1 MSTKM
6 LPNMP
11 TVAPIPDPIVIRL
24 SRPHA
29 SLQGRARFLKR
40 TMDVLGSLVALLLL
54 APVLLLVAIAIK
66 LDSPGPVIFRQRR
79 VGLDG
84 REFDMFKFRSMAID
98 AEARKA
104 ELMAQNEV
112 KDGPI
117 FKMRHDPRVTRVG
130 RFIRR
135 TSLDEFPQFVNV
147 LLGQMS
153 LVGPRPPVPDEV
165 ALYTPEQ
172 WQRLTVMPGA
182 TGLWQVSGRSE
193 LSSFR
198 SMLALDLQYIHNWSL
213 RQDVSILLRTVR
225 VVLRMEGAC

>member
-1 MSTKM
+1 MSTNTLQN
-6 LPNMP
+6 LPS
-11 TVAPIPDPIVIRL
+11 VAPAPIIVL
-24 SRPHA
+24 APPLHA
-29 SLQGRARFLKR
+29 SLQGRARFFKR
-40 TMDVLGSLVALLLL
+40 AIDVVGALCALVLL

-66 LDSPGPVIFRQRR
+66 LDSSGPVIFRQRR
-79 VGLDG
+79 VGLNG
-84 REFDMFKFRSMAID
+84 REFDMYKFRSMARD

-104 ELMAQNEV
+104 ELMALNEV

-117 FKMRHDPRVTRVG
+117 FKMKHDPRVTRVG

-153 LVGPRPPVPDEV
+153 LVGPRPPVPEEV
-165 ALYTPEQ
+165 ARYTPEQ
-172 WQRLTVMPGA
+172 WQRLSVMPGA

-198 SMLALDLQYIHNWSL
+198 SMLALDLQYIRGWSL
-213 RQDVSILLRTVR
+213 RQDILILLKTVK
-225 VVLRMEGAC
+225 VILRMEGAC

>member
-1 MSTKM
+1 M

-54 APVLLLVAIAIK
+54 APLLLLVAIAIK

-84 REFDMFKFRSMAID
+84 REFDMYKFRSMAID

-117 FKMRHDPRVTRVG
+117 FKIKHDPRVTRVG
-130 RFIRR
+130 RCIRR

-198 SMLALDLQYIHNWSL
+198 SMLALDLQYINGWSL

>member
-1 MSTKM
+1 MSTNTLQN
-6 LPNMP
+6 LPS
-11 TVAPIPDPIVIRL
+11 VAPAPLIVL
-24 SRPHA
+24 APPLHA
-29 SLQGRARFLKR
+29 SLRGRARFFKR
-40 TMDVLGSLVALLLL
+40 TMDVVGALWALVLL

-79 VGLDG
+79 VGLNG
-84 REFDMFKFRSMAID
+84 REFDMYKFRSMARD

-104 ELMAQNEV
+104 ELMAFNEV

-117 FKMRHDPRVTRVG
+117 FKIKQDPRVTRVG

-153 LVGPRPPVPDEV
+153 LVGPRPPVPEEV
-165 ALYTPEQ
+165 ARYTPEQ
-172 WQRLTVMPGA
+172 RQRLSVMPGA

-198 SMLALDLQYIHNWSL
+198 SMLALDLQYIRSWSMW
-213 RQDVSILLRTVR
+213 QDILILLKTVK
-225 VVLRMEGAC
+225 VILRMEGAC